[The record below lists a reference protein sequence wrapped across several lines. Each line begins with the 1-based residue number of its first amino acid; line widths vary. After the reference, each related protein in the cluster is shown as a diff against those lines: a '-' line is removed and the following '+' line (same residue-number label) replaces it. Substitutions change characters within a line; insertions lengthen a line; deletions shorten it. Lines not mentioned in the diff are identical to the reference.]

1 MEGTE
6 LFWLDEK
13 FAADFRRRE
22 AWENGEGALTNYSD
36 EEILEM
42 LKDPAYLVVFYTPM
56 GMEVGLNLG
65 NRVVYVTYEDYEQFL
80 NTF

>member
-1 MEGTE
+1 
-6 LFWLDEK
+6 
-13 FAADFRRRE
+13 
-22 AWENGEGALTNYSD
+22 
-36 EEILEM
+36 M